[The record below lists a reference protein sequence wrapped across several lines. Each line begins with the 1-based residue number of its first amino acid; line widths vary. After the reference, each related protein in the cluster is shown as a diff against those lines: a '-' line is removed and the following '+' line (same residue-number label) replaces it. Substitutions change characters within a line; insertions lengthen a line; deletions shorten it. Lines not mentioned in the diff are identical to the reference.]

1 MSSQYFSEEELEE
14 YYGEERIHDEQVEY
28 TRDYDIDY
36 SAILTTPD
44 GRHYRVY
51 YCENMGMGGR
61 YFNGQEC
68 EELFLVPK
76 LTLEL
81 GYSISPEPEI
91 RISDDIMKADRGE
104 LVEMLENTEEELLE
118 RDWGAV
124 GKPVSV
130 NKIWGW
136 GTAS

>member
-1 MSSQYFSEEELEE
+1 MSSRYFSEEELKE
-14 YYGEERIHDEQVEY
+14 YYEEERIHDEQVEY
-28 TRDYDIDY
+28 TRNYDIYY

-44 GRHYRVY
+44 GRHYHVY
-51 YCENMGMGGR
+51 YCENTGMGGR

-81 GYSISPEPEI
+81 GYSSTPEPET

-118 RDWGAV
+118 RDWGQ
-124 GKPVSV
+124 
-130 NKIWGW
+130 
-136 GTAS
+136 